1 MATSTIGLRT
11 AHNDRQGRHRA
22 AAALFVLGGLLM
34 VAGGQL
40 HPQGSGHTVD
50 EYLLTMFSS
59 PQWLSSHLVLL
70 AGSATS
76 CLAFIAAWR
85 SEAFRGRVQRWLPLV
100 AVAWGLGAV
109 EMLPHLLAA
118 NDAHALE
125 HHEATPVLDLHVL
138 MQLVASPAVGVTSAF
153 IAVAVA
159 VAAKTRPAQVLAG
172 FAVLGGLGSAAASPL
187 VTATGDPRFALLF
200 PLQTGLAVWLVG
212 TGVRLWRR

>member
-1 MATSTIGLRT
+1 MGLT
-11 AHNDRQGRHRA
+11 TGRDNRRGTHRA

-34 VAGGQL
+34 MAGGQL
-40 HPQGSGHTVD
+40 HPRGSGDTVD

-59 PQWLSSHLVLL
+59 SGWLSSHLVLL
-70 AGSATS
+70 AGSVTS
-76 CLAFIAAWR
+76 CLAFVAAWR
-85 SEAFRGRVQRWLPLV
+85 SAAFGGRVQRWLPLV
-100 AVAWGLGAV
+100 AVAWALGAA

-138 MQLVASPAVGVTSAF
+138 MQLVASPAVGLTSAF

-159 VAAKTRPAQVLAG
+159 AAVKTRPAQVLAG

-187 VTATGDPRFALLF
+187 VTATGDTRFALLF
-200 PLQTGLAVWLVG
+200 PLQTGLAVWLMG